1 MNRILPAVLALAAAA
16 LAACAPAPRAAPSAQ
31 QAEAARVSLVTLNL
45 YHDRDRWERRR
56 PLVIEGLRALDA
68 DVVALQE
75 VLQHDAL
82 RNQAED
88 IGQALGYSVF
98 FVSADPEGQAR
109 RYGNALLTRL
119 PVLARSQRR
128 LAPLDDGRTV
138 AHLRVQAGGRALD
151 VFATHLHWTDE
162 GGAIRARQLQDV
174 LAHVRAQAG
183 DGPSAIVGDFNA
195 EADAPEL
202 AALREAGYVDVL
214 AAIDPAAAARTTLNP
229 HYFERGRRI
238 DHVFARGAG
247 LRAVAAQ
254 RVLDRPGADG
264 TWPSDHFGVRAEF
277 ELGPASGGDGGR

>member
-1 MNRILPAVLALAAAA
+1 MSRVLLTVLALAAAA
-16 LAACAPAPRAAPSAQ
+16 LAACAPAPRAEPPAPDADT
-31 QAEAARVSLVTLNL
+31 ARLSLVTLNL
-45 YHDRDRWERRR
+45 YHDRDHWERRR
-56 PLVIEGLRALDA
+56 PLVIEGLRALQP
-68 DVVALQE
+68 DVIALQE
-75 VLQHDAL
+75 VLQHDTL

-88 IGQALGYSVF
+88 IGEALGYSVF
-98 FVSADPEGQAR
+98 FVSTDPEGQAH

-128 LAPLDDGRTV
+128 LEPLDDSRTV

-151 VFATHLHWTDE
+151 VFNTHLHWTDE

-183 DGPSAIVGDFNA
+183 DGPSVIAGDFNA

-214 AAIDPAAAARTTLNP
+214 AAADPAAAARTTLNP

-238 DHVFARGAG
+238 DHLFARGAG
-247 LRAVAAQ
+247 LRTLAAQ

-277 ELGPASGGDGGR
+277 ELGPAP

>member
-1 MNRILPAVLALAAAA
+1 MLAALAASV
-16 LAACAPAPRAAPSAQ
+16 LAACAPALRTEAPAPD
-31 QAEAARVSLVTLNL
+31 AARLSLVTLNL
-45 YHDRDRWERRR
+45 YHDRDHWERRR
-56 PLVIEGLRALDA
+56 PLVIEGLRALRP

-75 VLQHDAL
+75 VLQHDTL

-88 IGQALGYSVF
+88 IGEALGYSVF
-98 FVSADPEGQAR
+98 FVSTDPKGQAH

-128 LAPLDDGRTV
+128 LEPLDDTRTV

-151 VFATHLHWTDE
+151 VFNTHLHWTDE

-174 LAHVRAQAG
+174 LAHVRAEAG
-183 DGPSAIVGDFNA
+183 DGPSVIAGDFNA

-214 AAIDPAAAARTTLNP
+214 AAADPAAAAKTTLNP
-229 HYFERGRRI
+229 HYFEHGRRI

-247 LRAVAAQ
+247 LRARSAQ

-264 TWPSDHFGVRAEF
+264 AWPSDHFGVRAEF
-277 ELGPASGGDGGR
+277 ELGPAP